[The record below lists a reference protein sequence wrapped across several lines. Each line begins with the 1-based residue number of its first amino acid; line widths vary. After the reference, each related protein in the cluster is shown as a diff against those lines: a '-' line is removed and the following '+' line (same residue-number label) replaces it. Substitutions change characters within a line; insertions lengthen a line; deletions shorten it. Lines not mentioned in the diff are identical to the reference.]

1 MGPKKFHPSLKH
13 CVRVY
18 PHTHNMDGFF
28 VAKLIK
34 YDNTNVKIG
43 STTAATPEPEL
54 AENAEPEPIASV
66 PPASATVQDTNGTI
80 EEDQRPTTTKSSP
93 GMNKQQT
100 TKKKNNNNN
109 KKNKNNK

>member
-43 STTAATPEPEL
+43 STAAATLEPEL
-54 AENAEPEPIASV
+54 AENAEPEPISSV
-66 PPASATVQDTNGTI
+66 SPASATVQDTNGTT

-93 GMNKQQT
+93 GMKKQQKT
-100 TKKKNNNNN
+100 
-109 KKNKNNK
+109 KKNKNKNNSSSKKK